1 MQILC
6 CNISLLLILPA
17 EFKKK
22 PPRARVREILL
33 QHKNPAIPS
42 HGLHPASAEI
52 RCAFFVYCCLHV
64 LLFVLHVNAH
74 ARVRLFIDRSL
85 WSIRSLI
92 FVFLSSAECSTGV
105 VGAAC
110 IHRPSAL
117 LRCPQRHWR
126 SQACPAPLPSRD
138 VSLLLEKLHELPIYH
153 ERLRTPISPPS
164 NHNPA
169 PLLRF
174 RLERRTYAL
183 SWCDECHC

>member
-1 MQILC
+1 M
-6 CNISLLLILPA
+6 
-17 EFKKK
+17 
-22 PPRARVREILL
+22 L
-33 QHKNPAIPS
+33 QHQNPGKCS

-92 FVFLSSAECSTGV
+92 FVFLCSAECSTGV

-126 SQACPAPLPSRD
+126 SQARVFPRRKAGEDKCSTDRQCCYADKGATDNPVVLTKEMLLPLFAIPLWD
-138 VSLLLEKLHELPIYH
+138 AADIMVSVECV
-153 ERLRTPISPPS
+153 
-164 NHNPA
+164 
-169 PLLRF
+169 
-174 RLERRTYAL
+174 L
-183 SWCDECHC
+183 SICRSFLSLITVP